1 MSKQIDERVVEM
13 RFDNRQFES
22 NVKTTMS
29 TLDKLKEKLNFK
41 GAEKGLDGIS
51 KAAKNVD
58 LSEIGKSAE
67 KVGLKFDAMY
77 TIADQALR
85 NITNS
90 AMHAGKKIISALT
103 IDPIKTGF
111 QEYET
116 QINAVQTILANTQS
130 KGTTLDQ
137 VNAALD
143 TLNTYADKTIYNF
156 TEMTRNI
163 GTFTAAGVDLDTS
176 VNAIQGIANLAAV
189 SGSTSQQASTAMYQL
204 SQALAAG
211 TVKLMDWNSVV
222 NAGMGGQVFQDALM
236 ETARVHGIAIDEMI
250 ESEGSFRETLKD
262 EWLTAE
268 ILTETLQKFTLTT
281 EGLTEAEIEQNRE
294 MLRGKGYTEEQ
305 IDAIFKL
312 GETATDAATKV
323 KTFSQMWDVIKE
335 SVQSGWAQTWRLIFG
350 DFEEA
355 KAIFTPL
362 TNFFTNFIGKMSDAR
377 NKLIEG
383 ALGKTFSDLAQKIQS
398 ITEPIKST
406 VNGVKDAVKSLED
419 YSKVVDEIIR
429 GDWGVTTERWDA
441 LTEAGYDW
449 AHAQNLVN
457 EKLGDST
464 RHATDYKEAQKEL
477 ATANKE
483 VTVSQAE
490 RLEQLTQMSDVELK
504 AMGFAKEQITAIREV
519 EAEANKLGMGVSE
532 FVSQIDELDGR
543 TILINSF
550 KNSGQG
556 LTAILTSI
564 GKAWR
569 DTFDP
574 MTSEQLYNIIAAIH
588 DFSTHLRVGDE
599 TAKNIMRTF
608 RGLFSALDI
617 VLTIVG
623 GPIKIAFKALF
634 QLLGMFDMFDDGI
647 WSVTAA
653 IGDVIT
659 GLKKGIDS
667 VLDFTKVFEFIIPY
681 IKSAAETINGWI
693 DQLKAGF
700 SGMAPDIIAILK
712 ELGSRIKDWVL
723 GLKDS
728 FANIAPDLIA
738 GLKNGFGDGAN
749 SFIQK
754 IIDFGRKIIDSIK
767 NVLGIHS
774 PSTEFYEIGTN
785 IISGLIN
792 GLQNGVS
799 KVLGF
804 MKDLGKSIAEWFGNR
819 KGGLSFDWSG
829 FMSKFTSGIK
839 KAMSATLGFIKN
851 VFSKCVEFIKG
862 IDLGSVM
869 SVVIS
874 TGLIVTLKKM
884 TDIVGMFAKPFE
896 GLGEMFEGL
905 GDMLTGL
912 GKKFKAQALEA
923 KSKALLNFA
932 KSIAILVASLY
943 VLTLIDPSELKT
955 AITTLITLSIVI
967 LALSAASSLIGGK
980 SKGLAKMSLV
990 VVGISAALFIMAG
1003 AIKKL
1008 AGIDAD
1014 KSNQVITMLAS
1025 MVGAIGIIIGVMSA
1039 CLNGKSEHDVKQFSK
1054 LLMKIASA
1062 MLLLAIVAK
1071 IIAGMSFGDMIKAAI
1086 GMTGLVVV
1094 VTTLTTITKLAGKDV
1109 DKAGITISKIAGAM
1123 LMLAITAKI
1132 VATMSWGDM
1141 GKAAVGLLGLVGIVA
1156 LLILVTNLAENNI
1169 DSIGKTIAGIAGAM
1183 LALTVVALLIS
1194 GMSWGGMVRAAVG
1207 MVGLV
1212 GVIYLLV
1219 GLVKTIEKDAPK
1231 IAITLLA
1238 LSVSIGILGAVA
1250 VMLSMISVKGLAK
1263 GVIAIYALGS
1273 IMAGMVKATQNAQ
1286 NCKGNLIVMSVAI
1299 AVMAASIA
1307 ALSLIDGNKLTGA
1320 TIALGSLMGIFGI
1333 LIKVAGTAQS
1343 SMGSLIVMTV
1353 AIGLLGGMIYLLST
1367 LPVESVIGTSAS
1379 LSVLLLSLSGSLALI
1394 SKFGT
1399 LSAKSLLSL
1408 GVMTAIIY
1416 ILSSILRS
1424 LAELPI
1430 ESTMAATKALCAV
1443 LLSMVTAMGI
1453 LALVGLGGPAVFV
1466 GIGAIVAF
1474 IAAVAGVMYAL
1485 GALITP
1491 EMEETVNRGIAILTN
1506 LATGL
1511 GEAIAGF
1518 AVGLMSGLPQI
1529 GMFLSQFMT
1538 GAMPFINGIKM
1549 VDESAAK
1556 GAALLAV
1563 AILTITA
1570 ADLINGVMTFLSGG
1584 SSLPQLGAQLSSFM
1598 MNAMPFMMG
1607 ASMLTPEMTEGV
1619 KNLAQAI
1626 LVLTAADVVNGLT
1639 SWLTGGSSLADFGTQ
1654 LAEFGPGM
1662 KAYAD
1667 SVAGI
1672 DSAAVEASANAT
1684 KALAEMANELPNSG
1698 GWLGKIVGE
1707 NDIGDFAEGLVP
1719 FAKGLKSYSN
1729 AVVGVKAEPIH
1740 ESAKAA
1746 KALAEMA
1753 NEMPNS
1759 GGWLG
1764 KIVGD
1769 NDLADFAKGLLPF
1782 GIALKTYSLAVI
1794 GINPDSVKTSVE
1806 AAKAVI
1812 SFANEIPNSG
1822 GLASIFAGD
1831 NGIAAFGKSLIA
1843 FGTSIKSYSLVV
1855 AGVNSGALNT
1865 SIADVIKLAA
1875 MIKGI
1880 QGLDGDSA
1888 KGFEKAITNLGKMG
1902 INGFI
1907 TAISNA
1913 VIEIPKRFSLV
1924 TKSAIAAIK
1933 SKYTDY
1939 KNSGKYLV
1947 EGFAK
1952 GISDSKFKA
1961 EIAARA
1967 MAKAA
1972 KTAADNELN
1981 INSPSKVFMK
1991 TGGSVVEGFAK
2002 GITDNLGDVKDAAVN
2017 MSNAVLTATQKEL
2030 QINSPSL
2037 VFDKKVGRY
2046 IVQGIAEGITKET
2059 KAEEA
2064 AEKKA
2069 QNIVSA
2075 FQKEFDRLSVNSEI
2089 AKTDF
2094 DIWSATTGK
2103 NATPEVIDAKELE
2116 YYNAELKRATEKKS
2130 LAYNEWAETN
2140 EYLKKKQVTAQAER
2154 DAWKKYRDAEL
2165 ETANINNSIAEIK
2178 ERAIERAREQEYNK
2192 LETAKEIRDSEYEI
2206 WKLSNDKSTTDTQ
2219 KDQRYLKYLNDN
2231 LADLNK
2237 QVQLNV
2243 NDYNEAI
2250 KKYGKES
2257 EEALDALNKCYKTDI
2272 EIAETQAAIARVSV
2286 DAAEKQKSIFQEA
2299 IDARNKEHDIW
2310 EKEHLGASASEKDAT
2325 NLERL
2330 KANLSDLNNNLTIA
2344 KANYTRI
2351 VELYGEASDE
2361 AKNAANEIRDIRSD
2375 IADANSEIANIQEDA
2390 KQRALELNEL
2400 KSSNI
2405 DLEYQLWEK
2414 TTGRK
2419 AASTERDLMKISTL
2433 TRQMSEQSVLLE
2445 NSRDKWRDACT
2456 KYGEYSNEA
2465 QDAYTTYLNKQL
2477 DIANI
2482 QNEILDIE
2490 ERAETK
2496 QKNALKDYDDYIK
2509 KYKKYYLQN
2518 GMTEADLIKDAKLVS
2533 GYDPDNTVKNIA
2545 ERTKAAIDNIQ
2556 KSDLYN
2562 EVINGFNDM
2571 GSSYVSAVYEGI
2583 TTESSSITTAMT
2595 TMINACAN
2603 SIKEERS
2610 KWVSLGNDLAQGL
2623 VEGIYSKL
2631 NVLTKTVEQLMTA
2644 TIVTGEATLEIH
2656 SPSRVFANMGR
2667 YAVMGL
2673 AQGLIENSKLS
2684 NTAASEVASGAV
2696 ENLRNTISHISETL
2710 DADMDTQ
2717 PTIRPVL
2724 DLSNVKTGVARLN
2737 TMISTSQAMG
2747 ISASMSGDRT
2757 DTSQNGSHNNNSG
2770 NTYQYTQYN
2779 YSPKALSRTEIYR
2792 QTRSLLATK
2801 KGAHA

>member
-1 MSKQIDERVVEM
+1 MSKQVDERVVEM

-29 TLDKLKEKLNFK
+29 TLDKLKEKLHFK
-41 GAEKGLDGIS
+41 GAEKGLTGIS

-90 AMHAGKKIISALT
+90 AMHAGKKIVSALT
-103 IDPIKTGF
+103 IEPIKTGF

-236 ETARVHGIAIDEMI
+236 ETARVHGIAIDDMI

-262 EWLTAE
+262 GWLTSE
-268 ILTETLQKFTLTT
+268 VLTETLQKFTLTT

-294 MLRGKGYTEEQ
+294 MLRGKGYTEDQ

-335 SVQSGWAQTWRLIFG
+335 SVQSGWAQTWRLILG

-377 NKLIEG
+377 NKLLEG
-383 ALGKTFSDLAQKIQS
+383 ALGSPLGQLAQKIANVTAPA
-398 ITEPIKST
+398 TEATEKLQELGDV
-406 VNGVKDAVKSLED
+406 VNNV
-419 YSKVVDEIIR
+419 IR
-429 GDWGVTTERWDA
+429 GDWGNGKTRWDA
-441 LTEAGYDW
+441 LTKAGYDW
-449 AHAQNLVN
+449 AHVQNLVN

-464 RHATDYKEAQKEL
+464 RHATNYAEAQKDVGE
-477 ATANKE
+477 
-483 VTVSQAE
+483 SQGY
-490 RLEQLTQMSDVELK
+490 LIEQLLKMSDAELNNLNFTDEEIK
-504 AMGFAKEQITAIREV
+504 SLRELEKQAK
-519 EAEANKLGMGVSE
+519 KSGVSVE
-532 FVSQIDELDGR
+532 ELLDNMNKMDGR
-543 TILINSF
+543 TMLIESF
-550 KNSGQG
+550 KNAGQG
-556 LTAILTSI
+556 LTAVLTSI

-574 MTSEQLYNIIAAIH
+574 MSSEQLYNIIAAIH
-588 DFSTHLRVGDE
+588 DFSTHLRIGDK
-599 TAKNIMRTF
+599 TANNIMRTF

-623 GPIKIAFKALF
+623 GPIKIAFKAFF
-634 QLLGMFDMFDDGI
+634 QLLGMFDVFDDGI
-647 WSVTAA
+647 WAFTAA
-653 IGDVIT
+653 IGDAIT
-659 GLKKGIDS
+659 GVKKGIDS

-681 IKSAAETINGWI
+681 IKTAAETIKGWI
-693 DQLKAGF
+693 DQFKAGF
-700 SGMAPDIIAILK
+700 SEMAPDIIAILK
-712 ELGSRIKDWVL
+712 ELGTRIKDWVL

-728 FANIAPDLIA
+728 FVNIAPDLID

-754 IIDFGRKIIDSIK
+754 IIDFGKKIIRSIK
-767 NVLGIHS
+767 DVLGIHS

-799 KVLGF
+799 AVLGF
-804 MKDLGKSIAEWFGNR
+804 MKYLGKSIAEWFGNR

-829 FMSKFTSGIK
+829 FISGFTGGVK
-839 KAMSATLGFIKN
+839 KAMTSTLEFIKN
-851 VFSKCVEFIKG
+851 IFGKCVEFIRS
-862 IDLGSVM
+862 IDFGAVM

-884 TDIVGMFAKPFE
+884 ADVIGMFAKPFE

-905 GDMLTGL
+905 GNMFTGL
-912 GKKFKAQALEA
+912 GKKFKAQALET

-943 VLTLIDPSELKT
+943 VLTLIDPSKLKA
-955 AITTLITLSIVI
+955 AITTLVTLSIVI
-967 LALSAASSLIGGK
+967 LALSAAARLIGGK
-980 SKGLAKMSLV
+980 SEGLAQMSLV

-1014 KSNQVITMLAS
+1014 KSGQVITMLAS

-1039 CLNGKSEHDVKQFSK
+1039 CLDGRSERDVKQFSK

-1062 MLLLAIVAK
+1062 MLLLAVVAK

-1123 LMLAITAKI
+1123 LMLAITAKLI
-1132 VATMSWGDM
+1132 ATMSWGAM

-1194 GMSWGGMVRAAVG
+1194 GMSWGGMVKAAVG

-1250 VMLSMISVKGLAK
+1250 VMLSLISLKGLAK
-1263 GVIAIYALGS
+1263 GVIVIYALGS

-1443 LLSMVTAMGI
+1443 LLSMATAMGI

-1474 IAAVAGVMYAL
+1474 IAAIAGVMYAL

-1491 EMEETVNRGIAILTN
+1491 EMEEAVNRGIAILTN

-1584 SSLPQLGAQLSSFM
+1584 STLPQLGAQLSSFM
-1598 MNAMPFMMG
+1598 TNAMPFMMG

-1654 LAEFGPGM
+1654 LAAFGPSM

-1707 NDIGDFAEGLVP
+1707 NDMGDFAEGLVP

-1729 AVVGVKAEPIH
+1729 AVVGVKAEPIK

-1759 GGWLG
+1759 GGWLS

-1769 NDLADFAKGLLPF
+1769 NELADFAKGLLPF

-1794 GINPDSVKTSVE
+1794 GINPESVKTSVE

-1812 SFANEIPNSG
+1812 NFANEIPNSG

-1888 KGFEKAITNLGKMG
+1888 KGFEKAITNLGKTG

-1907 TAISNA
+1907 TAMSNA

-1924 TKSAIAAIK
+1924 TKSAIAVIK

-1947 EGFAK
+1947 EGFAQ
-1952 GISDSKFKA
+1952 GITDNKFKA
-1961 EIAARA
+1961 EIAARD
-1967 MAKAA
+1967 MADAA
-1972 KTAADNELN
+1972 KIAANNKLGVY
-1981 INSPSKVFMK
+1981 SPSRVFMGI
-1991 TGGSVVEGFAK
+1991 GGYVVEGLAL
-2002 GITDNLGDVKDAAVN
+2002 GITKNVGDAEKAAVN
-2017 MSNAVLTATQKEL
+2017 MSNAVLKATQKEL

-2075 FQKEFDRLSVNSEI
+2075 FQKEFDRLSIDSDI
-2089 AKTDF
+2089 AKTDW

-2103 NATPEVIDAKELE
+2103 TATPEVVDAKELE
-2116 YYNAELKRATEKKS
+2116 YYNAELKRATDKKA
-2130 LAYNEWAETN
+2130 LAYNQWVETN
-2140 EYLKKKQVTAQAER
+2140 EYLKKKQVNAKAER
-2154 DAWKKYRDAEL
+2154 DAWKAYRDAEL

-2178 ERAIERAREQEYNK
+2178 ERQMAREYEN
-2192 LETAKEIRDSEYEI
+2192 LETAKELRESEYKI
-2206 WKLSNDKSTTDTQ
+2206 WQLSNNKSATDTQ
-2219 KDQRYLKYLNDN
+2219 KDQRYIQYLNDNLKYLND
-2231 LADLNK
+2231 K
-2237 QVQLNV
+2237 VQLNV
-2243 NDYNEAI
+2243 KEYNEAI
-2250 KKYGKES
+2250 KNYGKES
-2257 EEALDALNKCYKTDI
+2257 EQALTALNKCYQTDI
-2272 EIAETQAAIARVSV
+2272 EIAETQAAIAKVSV

-2310 EKEHLGASASEKDAT
+2310 EKEHLDASASEKDAT

-2330 KANLSDLNNNLTIA
+2330 KANLGDLRNNLTIA

-2361 AKNAANEIRDIRSD
+2361 AKNAADEIRNIRSD
-2375 IADANSEIANIQEDA
+2375 IADANSEITNIQEDA

-2400 KSSNI
+2400 KSSNV

-2433 TRQMSEQSVLLE
+2433 TKQMSEQSVLLE

-2465 QDAYTTYLNKQL
+2465 QDAYTNYLNKQL

-2545 ERTKAAIDNIQ
+2545 ERTKAAIDNMQ

-2583 TTESSSITTAMT
+2583 TTESSSITSAMT
-2595 TMINACAN
+2595 TMINTCAN

-2610 KWVSLGNDLAQGL
+2610 KWVDLGKDLAQGL
-2623 VEGIYSKL
+2623 VEGIRSKL
-2631 NVLTKTVEQLMTA
+2631 ALLTDTVEQLMTS

-2684 NTAASEVASGAV
+2684 NTAASEVASSAV
-2696 ENLRNTISHISETL
+2696 DSLRNTISHISETL

-2757 DTSQNGSHNNNSG
+2757 DTSQNGSRNGNSG